1 MRGEKQ
7 YLANPVPS
15 ERLHLLTVELRPE
28 QDVRVSMQ
36 LASQSGQVDQKMSPS
51 IHAALVESL
60 FTNPAPLF
68 AGALCAAVAALMTAL
83 KTGNAWLWPC
93 VALLV
98 VSGALRA
105 LDMGYFQR
113 KKPVLT
119 PEQVTRWEVRYQ
131 IGAMSYALALGIW
144 CLTAL
149 IGTDDAV
156 AHMICVSVTLCYV
169 AAGGGRTY
177 GRPWIFHVQ
186 MLLACGPMTVAL
198 AIHGNPYY
206 VGMALLNVLFFV
218 SLRQISTSLQEI
230 FVRALIG
237 REREAALASQFD
249 TALNNMPHG
258 LCMFRADGRL
268 AVMNHRFS
276 EMMHLPDDLVQRGA
290 SASDIIDA
298 CVIAGSVTAAS
309 GKMILAE
316 IENTRTRDMITTD
329 PDTARGRYMSWTFQP
344 MAGGGAVLLLED
356 ITARRNAEA
365 RISHLARYDE
375 LTALP
380 NRVNFRD
387 EIGRLLAT
395 QHGSSHMSAL
405 LFVDL
410 DQFKQV
416 NDTLGHPCGDQL
428 LCAVADRLREMLRP
442 EDFVARFGGDEFVV
456 FQQNIHSPEDAASL
470 ARRIVDRLSERYKID
485 NHLVEIGASVGIAIT
500 EPGVSADT
508 LLKNADMALYRAKA
522 DGRATYCFFRDEMA
536 QIVEARRI
544 LELDLRKALANE
556 EFELYYQPLVNLK
569 TGRITT
575 CEALLRWNHPVRG
588 TVSPID
594 IIPVAEDM
602 GLIIDLG
609 RWILRK
615 ACMECM
621 KWPAGVS
628 VAVNFSPQQFH
639 QRDIMSEIRYAL
651 EVSGL
656 PAERLEIEI
665 TESSLLRN
673 TQLTHDV
680 LAQLH
685 TLGVR
690 ISLDDFGTGY
700 SSLSYLHNFTLQKV
714 KIDRSFL
721 EGIDTA
727 RPLTLLRGVA
737 RLSADLG
744 MSVVVEGIE
753 TNEQLELISADGTVT
768 EAQGYLF
775 SRPVRAVRVRQLLNA
790 SHGRQPPEGQLHIIS
805 SRSIA

>member
-1 MRGEKQ
+1 
-7 YLANPVPS
+7 
-15 ERLHLLTVELRPE
+15 
-28 QDVRVSMQ
+28 MQ
-36 LASQSGQVDQKMSPS
+36 LANQSGEPGQKMSPS
-51 IHAALVESL
+51 IYAALIDSL
-60 FTNPAPLF
+60 FTDPGPMF
-68 AGALCAAVAALMTAL
+68 AGALCAAVAAVMTAL
-83 KTGNAWLWPC
+83 KTDNMWLWPC

-98 VSGALRA
+98 VTGAVRA
-105 LDMGYFQR
+105 LDTRQYQKLRGN
-113 KKPVLT
+113 LS
-119 PEQVTRWEVRYQ
+119 PEDVARWEVRYQ
-131 IGAMSYALALGIW
+131 FGAMLYAAALGLW
-144 CLTAL
+144 CLFVL
-149 IGTDDAV
+149 MGSDDAV
-156 AHMICVSVTLCYV
+156 AHMIATSVTLCYM
-169 AAGGGRTY
+169 AAGSGRTY
-177 GRPWIFHVQ
+177 GRPWIYHLQ
-186 MLLACGPMTVAL
+186 MLLACGPLTMAL
-198 AIHGNPYY
+198 AVHGSFYY
-206 VGMALLNVLFFV
+206 IGMALLNVLFFIA
-218 SLRQISTSLQEI
+218 LRHISTSLQKI
-230 FVRALIG
+230 FVRALIA
-237 REREAALASQFD
+237 REREAALANQFD

-258 LCMFRADGRL
+258 LSMFRADRRL

-276 EMMHLPDDLVQRGA
+276 EMMNLSADFVQRGA
-290 SASDIIDA
+290 EVSDICSACVAAGSISATSAKLILQEIENSQASDI
-298 CVIAGSVTAAS
+298 
-309 GKMILAE
+309 
-316 IENTRTRDMITTD
+316 ITTD
-329 PDTARGRYMSWTFQP
+329 PDFSKNRSLSWTFQP
-344 MAGGGAVLLLED
+344 MVGGGTVVLVED
-356 ITARRNAEA
+356 ITERKDAEA

-375 LTALP
+375 LTELP

-387 EIGRLLAT
+387 EIGRLLAV
-395 QHGSSHMSAL
+395 QQGAEQLSAL
-405 LFVDL
+405 LFIDL

-456 FQQNIHSPEDAASL
+456 FQQNIRSHEDAAGL

-485 NHLVEIGASVGIAIT
+485 NHLVEIGASVGIAMT
-500 EPGVSADT
+500 SPGVSADT

-522 DGRATYCFFRDEMA
+522 DGRGTFCFFRDEMA
-536 QIVEARRI
+536 QTVEARRI

-556 EFELYYQPLVNLK
+556 EFELFYQPLVNLK
-569 TGRITT
+569 SGKIAT

-602 GLIIDLG
+602 GLIVDLG

-621 KWPAGVS
+621 KWPEAVS

-639 QRDIMSEIRYAL
+639 QRDVLSEVRYAL

-656 PAERLEIEI
+656 PAHRLEIEI

-673 TQLTHDV
+673 TQVTHDV
-680 LAQLH
+680 LSQLH
-685 TLGVR
+685 SLGVR

-700 SSLSYLHNFTLQKV
+700 SSMSYLHNFPLQKV

-721 EGIDTA
+721 EGIDSD

-753 TNEQLELISADGTVT
+753 TNEQLELISADGAVT

-775 SRPVRAVRVRQLLNA
+775 SRPVPAVRVRQLLNA
-790 SHGRQPPEGQLHIIS
+790 SHGRRSDEPLVAVS

>member
-1 MRGEKQ
+1 
-7 YLANPVPS
+7 
-15 ERLHLLTVELRPE
+15 
-28 QDVRVSMQ
+28 MQ
-36 LASQSGQVDQKMSPS
+36 LARKTVESDRDVSPS
-51 IHAALVESL
+51 TNAALIDSL
-60 FTNPAPLF
+60 FENTAPVL
-68 AGALCAAVAALMTAL
+68 AGVVFVAIAASMTAL
-83 KTGNAWLWPC
+83 KTGENLIWAC
-93 VALLV
+93 VALLIV
-98 VSGALRA
+98 AGAVRA
-105 LDMGYFQR
+105 FDLQR
-113 KKPVLT
+113 YQARKSTLTADEAARWKK
-119 PEQVTRWEVRYQ
+119 RYQ
-131 IGAMSYALALGIW
+131 IGALIQGAAIGIW
-144 CLTAL
+144 CSSTLL
-149 IGTDDAV
+149 LSDDAV
-156 AHMICVSVTLCYV
+156 AHMICLSVTTGLM
-169 AAGGGRTY
+169 AGGAGRAY
-177 GRPWIFHVQ
+177 GRQWIFHLQ
-186 MLLACGPMTVAL
+186 IALIFGPTVVAL
-198 AIHGNPYY
+198 ALRGTPYY
-206 VGMALLNVLFFV
+206 IAMSVVSTAFLIALT
-218 SLRQISTSLQEI
+218 QITANLHRI
-230 FVRALIG
+230 FMRALMA
-237 REREAALASQFD
+237 REREAALANQFD

-258 LCMFRADGRL
+258 LCMFAADGRL

-276 EMMHLPDDLVQRGA
+276 EIMNLSDDLVHRGA
-290 SASDIIDA
+290 SAPDIVAA
-298 CVIAGSVTAAS
+298 CVGAGSISAAS
-309 GKMILAE
+309 GQMILSE
-316 IENTRTRDMITTD
+316 IENSQARDIITTD
-329 PDTARGRYMSWTFQP
+329 PDAARGRSLSWTFQP
-344 MAGGGAVLLLED
+344 MAGGGAVVLLED
-356 ITARRNAEA
+356 ITERRNAEA
-365 RISHLARYDE
+365 RITHLARYDE

-387 EIGRLLAT
+387 EIERLLLAPHDGD
-395 QHGSSHMSAL
+395 QLSAL

-428 LCAVADRLREMLRP
+428 LCAVSGRLRGMLRP

-456 FQQNIHSPEDAASL
+456 FQQNIKSSDEAAGL
-470 ARRIVDRLSERYKID
+470 AQRIVDHLSERYQID
-485 NHLVEIGASVGIAIT
+485 NHLVEIGASVGIAMAA
-500 EPGVSADT
+500 PGTSADT

-522 DGRATYCFFRDEMA
+522 DGRGTFCFFRDEMA
-536 QIVEARRI
+536 QTVEARRI

-556 EFELYYQPLVNLK
+556 EFELFYQPLVNLK
-569 TGRITT
+569 SGRIAT

-602 GLIIDLG
+602 GLIVDLG

-621 KWPAGVS
+621 KWPDAVS

-639 QRDIMSEIRYAL
+639 QRDVLSEVRYAL

-656 PAERLEIEI
+656 PAHRLEIEI

-680 LAQLH
+680 LSQLRAI
-685 TLGVR
+685 GVR

-700 SSLSYLHNFTLQKV
+700 SSLSYLHNFPLQKV

-721 EGIDTA
+721 EGIDTD

-753 TNEQLELISADGTVT
+753 TNEQLELISVDGTVT

-775 SRPVRAVRVRQLLNA
+775 SRPVPAVRVRQLLNA
-790 SHGRQPPEGQLHIIS
+790 SHGRRMPDEPVLAVV

>member
-1 MRGEKQ
+1 
-7 YLANPVPS
+7 V
-15 ERLHLLTVELRPE
+15 LTGIIF
-28 QDVRVSMQ
+28 S
-36 LASQSGQVDQKMSPS
+36 A
-51 IHAALVESL
+51 IAA
-60 FTNPAPLF
+60 A
-68 AGALCAAVAALMTAL
+68 MTAL
-83 KTGNAWLWPC
+83 KTGQNLIWAC
-93 VALLV
+93 VALIIMAGV
-98 VSGALRA
+98 VRA
-105 LDMGYFQR
+105 FDFRQYHAR
-113 KKPVLT
+113 KSTLT
-119 PEQVTRWEVRYQ
+119 AEEAAQWQQRYQ
-131 IGAMSYALALGIW
+131 IGAMIQAAVIGLWCSVTLLSSDDAVVHMITLSVTTGILAGAAARAYGRQSIYRLQAVLMFGPAVIALALR
-144 CLTAL
+144 
-149 IGTDDAV
+149 GTPYYIA
-156 AHMICVSVTLCYV
+156 MSVVCG
-169 AAGGGRTY
+169 A
-177 GRPWIFHVQ
+177 F
-186 MLLACGPMTVAL
+186 LLATMQLSANLHRIFMRAVVA
-198 AIHGNPYY
+198 
-206 VGMALLNVLFFV
+206 
-218 SLRQISTSLQEI
+218 
-230 FVRALIG
+230 
-237 REREAALASQFD
+237 REREAALAGQFD

-276 EMMHLPDDLVQRGA
+276 EMMTLSDDFVQRGA
-290 SASDIIDA
+290 SASDIVDA
-298 CVIAGSVTAAS
+298 CVLAGSVSAIS
-309 GKMILAE
+309 GKIILSE
-316 IENTRTRDMITTD
+316 IENTEARDIITAD
-329 PDTARGRYMSWTFQP
+329 PDVARGRSLSWTFQP
-344 MAGGGAVLLLED
+344 MAGGGAVVLLED
-356 ITARRNAEA
+356 ITERRNAEA

-387 EIGRLLAT
+387 EIGRLLAA
-395 QHGSSHMSAL
+395 QQDAELLSAL

-456 FQQNIHSPEDAASL
+456 FQQNLNSPEDAASL
-470 ARRIVDRLSERYKID
+470 ARRIVDRLSEPYKIE
-485 NHLVEIGASVGIAIT
+485 NHLVEIGASVGIAVT
-500 EPGVSADT
+500 APGISADT

-522 DGRATYCFFRDEMA
+522 DGRGTFCFFREELA
-536 QIVEARRI
+536 QTVEARRI

-556 EFELYYQPLVNLK
+556 EFELFYQPLVNLK
-569 TGRITT
+569 SGKLTT

-588 TVSPID
+588 TVSPIE

-602 GLIIDLG
+602 GLIVDLG

-621 KWPAGVS
+621 QWPEAVS

-639 QRDIMSEIRYAL
+639 QRDVLSEVRYAL
-651 EVSGL
+651 GVSGL
-656 PAERLEIEI
+656 PAQRLEIEI

-680 LAQLH
+680 LSQLH
-685 TLGVR
+685 ALGVR

-700 SSLSYLHNFTLQKV
+700 SSLSYLHNFPLQKV

-721 EGIDTA
+721 EGIDTD
-727 RPLTLLRGVA
+727 RPLMLLRGVA

-753 TNEQLELISADGTVT
+753 TNEQLELISADGTTT

-775 SRPVRAVRVRQLLNA
+775 SRPVPAVRIRQLLNA
-790 SHGRQPPEGQLHIIS
+790 SHGRRVPDEPLLAEP

>member
-1 MRGEKQ
+1 
-7 YLANPVPS
+7 
-15 ERLHLLTVELRPE
+15 
-28 QDVRVSMQ
+28 MQ
-36 LASQSGQVDQKMSPS
+36 LATGDPDQKMPPS
-51 IHAALVESL
+51 IYAALIDSL
-60 FTNPAPLF
+60 FQDPGPLF
-68 AGALCAAVAALMTAL
+68 AGALCAAVGAIMTAV
-83 KTGNAWLWPC
+83 KTGNPWLWPC

-98 VSGALRA
+98 VTGAVRA
-105 LDMGYFQR
+105 LDTRQFRQR
-113 KKPVLT
+113 NSGLT
-119 PEQVTRWEVRYQ
+119 SNEAARWEVRYQ
-131 IGAMSYALALGIW
+131 FGAMLYAAALGLW
-144 CLTAL
+144 CVVTLL
-149 IGTDDAV
+149 GSSDAV
-156 AHMICVSVTLCYV
+156 AHMICTSVTLCYV

-186 MLLACGPMTVAL
+186 MLLACGPLTLAL
-198 AIHGNPYY
+198 ALYGSPYY
-206 VGMALLNVLFFV
+206 FGMAVLNVLFF
-218 SLRQISTSLQEI
+218 LALKHISTSLQKI
-230 FVRALIG
+230 FVRALVA

-268 AVMNHRFS
+268 AVVNHRFTA
-276 EMMHLPDDLVQRGA
+276 MMNLCDDLVHSGA
-290 SASDIIDA
+290 GAPDIISA
-298 CVIAGSVTAAS
+298 CVSAGSLSDAS
-309 GKMILAE
+309 GRMILSE
-316 IENTRTRDMITTD
+316 IGNSQAKDIITTD
-329 PDTARGRYMSWTFQP
+329 SSSASGRSVAWTFQP
-344 MAGGGAVLLLED
+344 MAGGGTVVLVED
-356 ITARRNAEA
+356 ITERKNAEA

-387 EIGRLLAT
+387 EIERLLAI
-395 QHGSSHMSAL
+395 SHSAERLSAL

-456 FQQNIHSPEDAASL
+456 FQQNILSNEDAAGLS
-470 ARRIVDRLSERYKID
+470 RRIVDRLSERYKIGK
-485 NHLVEIGASVGIAIT
+485 HLVEIGASVGIAMTSPAGI
-500 EPGVSADT
+500 SADT

-522 DGRATYCFFRDEMA
+522 DGRGTFCFFRDEMA
-536 QIVEARRI
+536 QTVEARRI
-544 LELDLRKALANE
+544 LELDLRKALAHE
-556 EFELYYQPLVNLK
+556 EFELFYQPLVNLK
-569 TGRITT
+569 SGRIAT

-602 GLIIDLG
+602 GLIVDLG

-621 KWPAGVS
+621 KWPQGVS

-639 QRDIMSEIRYAL
+639 QRDVLSEVRYAL

-656 PAERLEIEI
+656 PAHRLEIEI

-680 LAQLH
+680 LSQLH
-685 TLGVR
+685 MIGVR

-700 SSLSYLHNFTLQKV
+700 SSLSYLHNFPLQKV

-721 EGIDTA
+721 EGIDSD

-753 TNEQLELISADGTVT
+753 TNEQLELISVDGTVT

-775 SRPVRAVRVRQLLNA
+775 SRPVPAVRIRQLLNA
-790 SHGRQPPEGQLHIIS
+790 SHGRRLTDERLLELP

>member
-1 MRGEKQ
+1 MP
-7 YLANPVPS
+7 A
-15 ERLHLLTVELRPE
+15 RPR
-28 QDVRVSMQ
+28 DS
-36 LASQSGQVDQKMSPS
+36 DQQISPS
-51 IHAALVESL
+51 IRAALIDSL
-60 FTNPAPLF
+60 FETRGPLITGIVF
-68 AGALCAAVAALMTAL
+68 GVIAATLTAL
-83 KTGNAWLWPC
+83 KTGEMLIWAC
-93 VALLV
+93 VALLILAGV
-98 VSGALRA
+98 VRVF
-105 LDMGYFQR
+105 DQQR
-113 KKPVLT
+113 YQARESTMAADEAARWKK
-119 PEQVTRWEVRYQ
+119 RHQ
-131 IGAMSYALALGIW
+131 IGAMIQAAAVGIW
-144 CLTAL
+144 CCTTLTV
-149 IGTDDAV
+149 TDDAV
-156 AHMICVSVTLCYV
+156 AHMICLSSTTGIV
-169 AAGGGRTY
+169 AGGAGRAY
-177 GRPWIFHVQ
+177 GRQWIFQLQASLCFGSV
-186 MLLACGPMTVAL
+186 VIAL
-198 AIHGNPYY
+198 AFRGTPYY
-206 VGMALLNVLFFV
+206 IAMSVVCAAFLVAV
-218 SLRQISTSLQEI
+218 IQISANLHRI
-230 FVRALIG
+230 FMQALMA
-237 REREAALASQFD
+237 REREAALAGQFD

-258 LCMFRADGRL
+258 LCMFGADGRL

-276 EMMHLPDDLVQRGA
+276 EMMSLSDDFVHGGA
-290 SASDIIDA
+290 SASDIIAA
-298 CVIAGSVTAAS
+298 CVVSGSISSAS
-309 GKMILAE
+309 GGMILSE
-316 IENTRTRDMITTD
+316 IESSQARDVITTD
-329 PDTARGRYMSWTFQP
+329 PDVARGRSLSWTFQP
-344 MAGGGAVLLLED
+344 MAGGGAVVLLED
-356 ITARRNAEA
+356 ITERKIAEA

-387 EIGRLLAT
+387 EIERLLAI
-395 QHGSSHMSAL
+395 SHHSERLSAL

-456 FQQNIHSPEDAASL
+456 FQQNISSDEDAAGL
-470 ARRIVDRLSERYKID
+470 ARRIVERLSERYKID
-485 NHLVEIGASVGIAIT
+485 NHLVEIGASVGIAMTSPAGI
-500 EPGVSADT
+500 SADT

-522 DGRATYCFFRDEMA
+522 DGRGTFCFFRDEMA
-536 QIVEARRI
+536 HTVEARRI
-544 LELDLRKALANE
+544 LELDIRKALANE
-556 EFELYYQPLVNLK
+556 EFELFYQPLVNLK
-569 TGRITT
+569 SGKIAT

-602 GLIIDLG
+602 GLIVDLG

-621 KWPAGVS
+621 KWPEGVS

-639 QRDIMSEIRYAL
+639 QRDVLSEVRYAL

-656 PAERLEIEI
+656 PANRLEIEI

-673 TQLTHDV
+673 TQLTTDV
-680 LAQLH
+680 LSQLSS
-685 TLGVR
+685 LGVR

-700 SSLSYLHNFTLQKV
+700 SSLSYLHNFPLQKV

-721 EGIDTA
+721 EGIDTD

-775 SRPVRAVRVRQLLNA
+775 SRPVPSVRVRQLLNA
-790 SHGRQPPEGQLHIIS
+790 SHGRRSPDDTLSVVQ

>member
-1 MRGEKQ
+1 
-7 YLANPVPS
+7 
-15 ERLHLLTVELRPE
+15 
-28 QDVRVSMQ
+28 MQ
-36 LASQSGQVDQKMSPS
+36 LASQTGDPDQKMPPS
-51 IHAALVESL
+51 IYAALIDSL
-60 FTNPAPLF
+60 FQDPGPLF
-68 AGALCAAVAALMTAL
+68 AGALCAAVGAIMTAV
-83 KTGNAWLWPC
+83 KTGNPWLWPC

-98 VSGALRA
+98 VTGAVRA
-105 LDMGYFQR
+105 LDTRQYRQR
-113 KKPVLT
+113 NSGLT
-119 PEQVTRWEVRYQ
+119 SNEAARWEVRYQ
-131 IGAMSYALALGIW
+131 FGAMLYAAALGLW
-144 CLTAL
+144 CVVTLL
-149 IGTDDAV
+149 GSSDAV
-156 AHMICVSVTLCYV
+156 AHMICTSVTLCYV

-186 MLLACGPMTVAL
+186 MLLACGPLTLAL
-198 AIHGNPYY
+198 ALYGSPYY
-206 VGMALLNVLFFV
+206 FGMAVLNVLFF
-218 SLRQISTSLQEI
+218 LALKHISTSLQKI
-230 FVRALIG
+230 FVRALVA

-268 AVMNHRFS
+268 AVVNHRFTA
-276 EMMHLPDDLVQRGA
+276 MMNLCDDLVHSGA
-290 SASDIIDA
+290 GAPDIISA
-298 CVIAGSVTAAS
+298 CVSAGSLSDAS
-309 GKMILAE
+309 GRMILSE
-316 IENTRTRDMITTD
+316 IGNSQAKDIITTD
-329 PDTARGRYMSWTFQP
+329 SSSASGRSVAWTFQP
-344 MAGGGAVLLLED
+344 MAGGGTVVLVED
-356 ITARRNAEA
+356 ITERKNAEA

-387 EIGRLLAT
+387 EIERLLAI
-395 QHGSSHMSAL
+395 SHSAERLSAL

-456 FQQNIHSPEDAASL
+456 FQQNILSNEDAAGL
-470 ARRIVDRLSERYKID
+470 AQRIVDRLSERYKIG
-485 NHLVEIGASVGIAIT
+485 NHLVEIGASVGIAMTSPAGI
-500 EPGVSADT
+500 SADT

-522 DGRATYCFFRDEMA
+522 DGRGTFCFFRDEMA
-536 QIVEARRI
+536 QTVEARRI
-544 LELDLRKALANE
+544 LELDLRKALAHE
-556 EFELYYQPLVNLK
+556 EFELFYQPLVNLK
-569 TGRITT
+569 SGRIAT

-602 GLIIDLG
+602 GLIVDLG

-621 KWPAGVS
+621 KWPQGVS

-639 QRDIMSEIRYAL
+639 QRDVLSEVRYAL

-656 PAERLEIEI
+656 PAHRLEIEI

-680 LAQLH
+680 LSQLH
-685 TLGVR
+685 MIGVR

-700 SSLSYLHNFTLQKV
+700 SSLSYLHNFPLQKV

-721 EGIDTA
+721 EGIDSD

-753 TNEQLELISADGTVT
+753 TNEQLELISVDGTVT

-775 SRPVRAVRVRQLLNA
+775 SRPVPAVRIRQLLNA
-790 SHGRQPPEGQLHIIS
+790 SHGRRLTDERLLELP

>member
-1 MRGEKQ
+1 
-7 YLANPVPS
+7 
-15 ERLHLLTVELRPE
+15 
-28 QDVRVSMQ
+28 MQ
-36 LASQSGQVDQKMSPS
+36 LANQSGEPGQKMSPS
-51 IHAALVESL
+51 IYAALIDSL
-60 FTNPAPLF
+60 FTDPGPMF
-68 AGALCAAVAALMTAL
+68 AGALCAAVAAVMTAA
-83 KTGNAWLWPC
+83 KTGNVWLWPC

-98 VSGALRA
+98 VTGALRA
-105 LDMGYFQR
+105 LDTRQYQKLR
-113 KKPVLT
+113 DNLS
-119 PEQVTRWEVRYQ
+119 PEDVARWEVRYQ
-131 IGAMSYALALGIW
+131 FGAMLYAAALGLW
-144 CLTAL
+144 CLVVL
-149 IGTDDAV
+149 MGSDDAV
-156 AHMICVSVTLCYV
+156 THMIATSVTLCYI

-177 GRPWIFHVQ
+177 GRPWIFHLQ
-186 MLLACGPMTVAL
+186 MLLACGPLTVAL
-198 AIHGNPYY
+198 AAHGSPYY
-206 VGMALLNVLFFV
+206 IGMALLNVLFFFA
-218 SLRQISTSLQEI
+218 LKHISSSLQKI
-230 FVRALIG
+230 FVRALIA

-258 LCMFRADGRL
+258 LSMFRADGRL

-276 EMMHLPDDLVQRGA
+276 EMMNLSDDFVQQGA
-290 SASDIIDA
+290 EVSDICSACVVAGSISASSARLILRE
-298 CVIAGSVTAAS
+298 VENSQAG
-309 GKMILAE
+309 E
-316 IENTRTRDMITTD
+316 IITTD
-329 PDTARGRYMSWTFQP
+329 PDINKNRSLSWTFQP
-344 MAGGGAVLLLED
+344 MVGGGTVVLVED
-356 ITARRNAEA
+356 ITERKDAEA

-375 LTALP
+375 LTELP

-387 EIGRLLAT
+387 EIGRLLMVQQGADRL
-395 QHGSSHMSAL
+395 SAL

-456 FQQNIHSPEDAASL
+456 FQQNINSHEDAAGL

-485 NHLVEIGASVGIAIT
+485 NHLVEIGASVGIAMT
-500 EPGVSADT
+500 SAGVSADT

-522 DGRATYCFFRDEMA
+522 DGRGTFCFFRDEMA
-536 QIVEARRI
+536 QTVEARRI

-556 EFELYYQPLVNLK
+556 EFELFYQPLVNLK
-569 TGRITT
+569 SGKIAT

-602 GLIIDLG
+602 GLIVDLG

-621 KWPAGVS
+621 KWPEAVS

-639 QRDIMSEIRYAL
+639 QRDVLSEVRYAL

-656 PAERLEIEI
+656 PAHRLEIEI

-680 LAQLH
+680 LSQLH
-685 TLGVR
+685 SLGVR

-700 SSLSYLHNFTLQKV
+700 SSLSYLHNFPLQKV

-721 EGIDTA
+721 EGIDSD

-753 TNEQLELISADGTVT
+753 TNEQLELISADGAVT

-775 SRPVRAVRVRQLLNA
+775 SRPVPAIRIRQLLNA
-790 SHGRQPPEGQLHIIS
+790 SHGRRSDEPLVAVP

>member
-1 MRGEKQ
+1 
-7 YLANPVPS
+7 
-15 ERLHLLTVELRPE
+15 
-28 QDVRVSMQ
+28 MQ
-36 LASQSGQVDQKMSPS
+36 LADPNRDLDLKMSPS
-51 IHAALVESL
+51 IYAALIDSL
-60 FTNPAPLF
+60 FQNPAPMF
-68 AGALCAAVAALMTAL
+68 AGAVFAAVAAVMTAL
-83 KTGNAWLWPC
+83 KTGDRLLWPC
-93 VALLV
+93 AALLIV
-98 VSGALRA
+98 TGAVRA
-105 LDMGYFQR
+105 FDMHRYKSR
-113 KKPVLT
+113 NSALNA
-119 PEQVTRWEVRYQ
+119 ENAARWEIRYQ
-131 IGAMSYALALGIW
+131 IGAMFYAAALGIW
-144 CLTAL
+144 CLVAL
-149 IGTDDAV
+149 TTSDDAV
-156 AHMICVSVTLCYV
+156 AHMICLTVTTGYM
-169 AAGGGRTY
+169 AAGVGRTY
-177 GRPWIFHVQ
+177 GRPWIFHLQIV
-186 MLLACGPMTVAL
+186 LACGPMTIGL
-198 AIHGNPYY
+198 GLHGDPYY
-206 VGMALLNVLFFV
+206 IGMACLSALFF
-218 SLRQISTSLQEI
+218 LGLKQITTGLQRM
-230 FVRALIG
+230 FVRALVAH
-237 REREAALASQFD
+237 EREAALANQFD

-258 LCMFRADGRL
+258 LCMFGPDGRL
-268 AVMNHRFS
+268 AVVNHRFT
-276 EMMHLPDDLVQRGA
+276 EMMRLPADLVSRDA
-290 SASDIIDA
+290 TAPDIVAACVAAATLSSASGQL
-298 CVIAGSVTAAS
+298 VVS
-309 GKMILAE
+309 E
-316 IENTRTRDMITTD
+316 IEKSQAGYITTVD
-329 PDTARGRYMSWTFQP
+329 PDAANDRALSWTFQP
-344 MAGGGAVLLLED
+344 MAGGGTVVLLED
-356 ITARRNAEA
+356 ITERRNAEA

-380 NRVNFRD
+380 NRLNFRD
-387 EIGRLLAT
+387 EIERLLALPRDAMQT
-395 QHGSSHMSAL
+395 SAL
-405 LFVDL
+405 LFIDL

-428 LCAVADRLREMLRP
+428 LCAVAERLRDMLRP

-456 FQQNIHSPEDAASL
+456 FQQDIKSNEDAAVL

-485 NHLVEIGASVGIAIT
+485 NHLVEIGASVGIAMT
-500 EPGVSADT
+500 SPHGTSADT

-522 DGRATYCFFRDEMA
+522 DGRGTFCFFRDEMA
-536 QIVEARRI
+536 QTVESRRI

-556 EFELYYQPLVNLK
+556 EFELFYQPLVNLK
-569 TGRITT
+569 SGRIST

-602 GLIIDLG
+602 GLIVDLG

-621 KWPAGVS
+621 RWPEAVS

-639 QRDIMSEIRYAL
+639 QRDVLSEVRYAL

-656 PAERLEIEI
+656 PAHRLEIEI

-680 LAQLH
+680 LSQLR
-685 TLGVR
+685 TIGVR

-700 SSLSYLHNFTLQKV
+700 SSLSYLHNFPLQKV

-721 EGIDTA
+721 EGIDTD

-775 SRPVRAVRVRQLLNA
+775 SRPVPAVRARQLLNA
-790 SHGRQPPEGQLHIIS
+790 SHGRRLPDEKILSTVP

>member
-1 MRGEKQ
+1 
-7 YLANPVPS
+7 
-15 ERLHLLTVELRPE
+15 
-28 QDVRVSMQ
+28 MQ
-36 LASQSGQVDQKMSPS
+36 LVDQKKRSNQEELEPVLY
-51 IHAALVESL
+51 AALVDSMCQNFWPML
-60 FTNPAPLF
+60 F
-68 AGALCAAVAALMTAL
+68 GSVCAAAAALMTAM
-83 KTGNAWLWPC
+83 KTGNTLLWPC
-93 VALLV
+93 AFLIVGIGIA
-98 VSGALRA
+98 RA
-105 LDMGYFQR
+105 FQMR
-113 KKPVLT
+113 RYERRTSVLT
-119 PEQVTRWEVRYQ
+119 YDQAKYWEPRYA
-131 IGAMSYALALGIW
+131 IGAIIYAGVLGAW
-144 CLTAL
+144 CFITIL
-149 IGTDDAV
+149 GSDDPI
-156 AHMICVSVTLCYV
+156 AHMLCVAVTIGYT
-169 AAGGGRTY
+169 AGGAARNY
-177 GRPWIFHVQ
+177 GRPKLIQLHILF
-186 MLLACGPMTVAL
+186 ACGPMSLAL
-198 AIHGNPYY
+198 ALHGGFYY
-206 VGMALLNVLFFV
+206 IGLAVLLVLFFLGLKHINI
-218 SLRQISTSLQEI
+218 SLHGI
-230 FVRALIG
+230 FVKALTSSF
-237 REREAALASQFD
+237 RESALAGQFD

-258 LCMFRADGRL
+258 LCMFAADGRL

-276 EMMHLPDDLVQRGA
+276 EMMNLSDDLVQRGA
-290 SASDIIDA
+290 SASDIIAA
-298 CVIAGSVTAAS
+298 CVSAGSISAAS
-309 GKMILAE
+309 GKMILSE
-316 IENTRTRDMITTD
+316 IENSQARDIITTD
-329 PDTARGRYMSWTFQP
+329 PDAVRGRSLSWKFQP
-344 MAGGGAVLLLED
+344 MAGGGAVVLLED
-356 ITARRNAEA
+356 ITERRSAEA
-365 RISHLARYDE
+365 RITHLARYDE

-387 EIGRLLAT
+387 EIERLLAVPHDAE
-395 QHGSSHMSAL
+395 QLSAL

-428 LCAVADRLREMLRP
+428 LCAVADRLRAMLRL

-456 FQQNIHSPEDAASL
+456 FQQNIKSNEEAAHL
-470 ARRIVDRLSERYKID
+470 ARRIVDHLSERYKID
-485 NHLVEIGASVGIAIT
+485 NHLVEIGASVGIAMT
-500 EPGVSADT
+500 SPGISADT

-522 DGRATYCFFRDEMA
+522 DGRGTFCFFRDEMA

-556 EFELYYQPLVNLK
+556 EFELFYQPLVNLK
-569 TGRITT
+569 SGRIAT

-602 GLIIDLG
+602 GLIVDLG

-621 KWPAGVS
+621 KWPDGVS

-639 QRDIMSEIRYAL
+639 QRDVLSEVRYAL

-656 PAERLEIEI
+656 PAHRLEIEI

-680 LAQLH
+680 LSQLH
-685 TLGVR
+685 TIGVR

-700 SSLSYLHNFTLQKV
+700 SSLSYLHNFPLQKV

-721 EGIDTA
+721 EGIDSD

-775 SRPVRAVRVRQLLNA
+775 SRPVPAVRVRQLLNA
-790 SHGRQPPEGQLHIIS
+790 SHGRRLSDEQFLAIP

>member
-1 MRGEKQ
+1 
-7 YLANPVPS
+7 
-15 ERLHLLTVELRPE
+15 
-28 QDVRVSMQ
+28 MQ
-36 LASQSGQVDQKMSPS
+36 LANQSGEPDQKVSPS
-51 IHAALVESL
+51 IHAALIDSL
-60 FTNPAPLF
+60 FETPAPLL
-68 AGALCAAVAALMTAL
+68 AGIVFVAIAAALTAL
-83 KTGNAWLWPC
+83 KTGEDLIWAC
-93 VALLV
+93 VGLLIV
-98 VSGALRA
+98 AGAVRA
-105 LDMGYFQR
+105 FDLQR
-113 KKPVLT
+113 YQARKSTLT
-119 PEQVTRWEVRYQ
+119 ADEAAQWKQRYQ
-131 IGAMSYALALGIW
+131 IGAMIQAAAIGIW
-144 CLTAL
+144 CATTLL
-149 IGTDDAV
+149 SSDDAV
-156 AHMICVSVTLCYV
+156 AHMICLSVTTGI
-169 AAGGGRTY
+169 AAGGAGRAFGQQWVFQLQVTLV
-177 GRPWIFHVQ
+177 F
-186 MLLACGPMTVAL
+186 GPTVIAL
-198 AIHGNPYY
+198 ALRGTPYY
-206 VGMALLNVLFFV
+206 VAMSVVSAVFLVALMG
-218 SLRQISTSLQEI
+218 ISANLHRI
-230 FVRALIG
+230 FMRALVA
-237 REREAALASQFD
+237 REREAALAGQFD

-276 EMMHLPDDLVQRGA
+276 EMMLLPEDIVKRGILA
-290 SASDIIDA
+290 AEIVDA
-298 CVIAGSVTAAS
+298 CVLAGSISTAS
-309 GKMILAE
+309 GKIILSE
-316 IENTRTRDMITTD
+316 IENSQARDIITTD
-329 PDTARGRYMSWTFQP
+329 PDVARGRSLSWTFQP
-344 MAGGGAVLLLED
+344 MVGGGAVVLLED
-356 ITARRNAEA
+356 ITERRTAEA
-365 RISHLARYDE
+365 RITHLARYDE

-387 EIGRLLAT
+387 EIERLLAVPHRAE
-395 QHGSSHMSAL
+395 QLSAL

-428 LCAVADRLREMLRP
+428 LCAVADRLRAMLRP

-456 FQQNIHSPEDAASL
+456 FQQNIKSNEEAAGL
-470 ARRIVDRLSERYKID
+470 ARRIVDQLSERYKID
-485 NHLVEIGASVGIAIT
+485 NHLVEIGASVGIAVT
-500 EPGVSADT
+500 SPGVSADT

-522 DGRATYCFFRDEMA
+522 DGRGTFCFFREEMA
-536 QIVEARRI
+536 QTVEARRI

-556 EFELYYQPLVNLK
+556 EFELFYQPLVNLK
-569 TGRITT
+569 SGRIAT

-588 TVSPID
+588 TVSPVD

-602 GLIIDLG
+602 GLIVDLG

-621 KWPAGVS
+621 KWPEGVS

-639 QRDIMSEIRYAL
+639 QRDVLSEVRYAL

-656 PAERLEIEI
+656 PAHRLEIEI

-680 LAQLH
+680 LAQLR
-685 TLGVR
+685 TIGVR

-700 SSLSYLHNFTLQKV
+700 SSLSYLHNFPLQKV

-721 EGIDTA
+721 EGIDTD

-775 SRPVRAVRVRQLLNA
+775 SRPVPAVRVRQLLNA
-790 SHGRQPPEGQLHIIS
+790 SHGRRLPDGQMPAVA

>member
-1 MRGEKQ
+1 
-7 YLANPVPS
+7 
-15 ERLHLLTVELRPE
+15 
-28 QDVRVSMQ
+28 MQ
-36 LASQSGQVDQKMSPS
+36 LASQREVTEHAISPS
-51 IHAALVESL
+51 IRAALIDSL
-60 FTNPAPLF
+60 FENPAPLF
-68 AGALCAAVAALMTAL
+68 ASIIFVAAAATLTAL
-83 KTGNAWLWPC
+83 KTGEDLIWAC
-93 VALLV
+93 VALLIV
-98 VSGALRA
+98 AGAVRVFGL
-105 LDMGYFQR
+105 QR
-113 KKPVLT
+113 YQARKSTLTANENAQWKK
-119 PEQVTRWEVRYQ
+119 RYQ
-131 IGAMSYALALGIW
+131 IGAMIQAA
-144 CLTAL
+144 A
-149 IGTDDAV
+149 IGTWCSTTLLSSDDAV
-156 AHMICVSVTLCYV
+156 AHMICLSVTTGIV
-169 AAGGGRTY
+169 AGAVGRAY
-177 GRPWIFHVQ
+177 GRQWVFHLQ
-186 MLLACGPMTVAL
+186 IALSFGPTVLAL
-198 AIHGNPYY
+198 ALRGTSYY
-206 VGMALLNVLFFV
+206 LAMSLFSAVFLLTLV
-218 SLRQISTSLQEI
+218 QISASLHKI
-230 FVRALIG
+230 FMQALVA
-237 REREAALASQFD
+237 REREAALAGQFD

-268 AVMNHRFS
+268 AVMNYRFR
-276 EMMHLPDDLVQRGA
+276 EMMGLSEDFVQSSA
-290 SASDIIDA
+290 SASDIIMA
-298 CVIAGSVTAAS
+298 CVAAGSISAAS
-309 GKMILAE
+309 GKMILQE
-316 IENTRTRDMITTD
+316 IESTQAHDMITTD
-329 PDTARGRYMSWTFQP
+329 PDITRDRSLSWTFQP
-344 MAGGGAVLLLED
+344 MAGGGAVVLLED
-356 ITARRNAEA
+356 ITERRNAEA

-387 EIGRLLAT
+387 EIGRLLAI
-395 QHGSSHMSAL
+395 QQGVGQLSAL

-442 EDFVARFGGDEFVV
+442 EDFVARFGGDEFLV
-456 FQQNIHSPEDAASL
+456 FQQNIHSHEDAAVL

-485 NHLVEIGASVGIAIT
+485 NHLVEIGASVGIAMT
-500 EPGVSADT
+500 TAGVSADT

-522 DGRATYCFFRDEMA
+522 DGRGTFCFFRDEMA

-556 EFELYYQPLVNLK
+556 EFELFYQPLVNLK
-569 TGRITT
+569 SGRIST
-575 CEALLRWNHPVRG
+575 CEALLRWNHPIRG

-602 GLIIDLG
+602 GLIVDLG

-621 KWPAGVS
+621 KWPEGVS

-639 QRDIMSEIRYAL
+639 QRDVLSEVRYAL

-656 PAERLEIEI
+656 PANRLEIEI

-673 TQLTHDV
+673 TQITHDV

-685 TLGVR
+685 SLGVR

-700 SSLSYLHNFTLQKV
+700 SSLSYLHNFPLQKV

-721 EGIDTA
+721 EGIDTD

-753 TNEQLELISADGTVT
+753 TNEQLELISTDGTVT

-775 SRPVRAVRVRQLLNA
+775 SRPVPAVRVRQLLNA
-790 SHGRQPPEGQLHIIS
+790 SHGRRSPDEPLVLVP

>member
-1 MRGEKQ
+1 
-7 YLANPVPS
+7 
-15 ERLHLLTVELRPE
+15 
-28 QDVRVSMQ
+28 MQ
-36 LASQSGQVDQKMSPS
+36 LAHQQEVPDEEKSPPIHTALIDSLFEASGPLLAGLVF
-51 IHAALVESL
+51 AALSATL
-60 FTNPAPLF
+60 
-68 AGALCAAVAALMTAL
+68 TAL
-83 KTGNAWLWPC
+83 KTGSDLIWGC
-93 VALLV
+93 VALLSV
-98 VSGALRA
+98 TGAVRA
-105 LDMGYFQR
+105 FDLH
-113 KKPVLT
+113 
-119 PEQVTRWEVRYQ
+119 RYQ
-131 IGAMSYALALGIW
+131 ARKLTVAADEAARWQKRYQVGAMVQAAALGLW
-144 CLTAL
+144 CSMTLL
-149 IGTDDAV
+149 GTDDAV
-156 AHMICVSVTLCYV
+156 AHMIALSVTTGL
-169 AAGGGRTY
+169 AAGGAGRAY
-177 GRPWIFHVQ
+177 GRQWIFQLQVT
-186 MLLACGPMTVAL
+186 LIFGPTVIAL
-198 AIHGNPYY
+198 ALRGTPYY
-206 VGMALLNVLFFV
+206 VAMSVV
-218 SLRQISTSLQEI
+218 SAVFLVTLIRISATLHRI
-230 FVRALIG
+230 FMGAIVA
-237 REREAALASQFD
+237 REREAALAGQFD

-276 EMMHLPDDLVQRGA
+276 QMMNLCGDLIQQGAGAPDIVKA
-290 SASDIIDA
+290 CINSKSISA
-298 CVIAGSVTAAS
+298 TS
-309 GKMILAE
+309 GRMILSE
-316 IENTRTRDMITTD
+316 IVNARAGEMVTTD
-329 PDTARGRYMSWTFQP
+329 PDVTRGRSLSWNFQP
-344 MAGGGAVLLLED
+344 MAGGGAVVLLED
-356 ITARRNAEA
+356 ITERRNAEA

-387 EIGRLLAT
+387 EIGNLLAAE
-395 QHGSSHMSAL
+395 HAAEHLSAL

-428 LCAVADRLREMLRP
+428 LCAVAGRLREMLRP

-456 FQQNIHSPEDAASL
+456 FQQNIHSADDAAGL

-485 NHLVEIGASVGIAIT
+485 NHLVEIGASVGIAMT
-500 EPGVSADT
+500 SRGVSADT

-522 DGRATYCFFRDEMA
+522 DGRGTFCFFREEMA
-536 QIVEARRI
+536 HVVEARRI

-556 EFELYYQPLVNLK
+556 EFELFFQPLVNLK
-569 TGRITT
+569 SGRIST
-575 CEALLRWNHPVRG
+575 CEALIRWNHPVRG
-588 TVSPID
+588 TVSPTD
-594 IIPVAEDM
+594 IIPIAEDM
-602 GLIIDLG
+602 GLIVDLG

-621 KWPAGVS
+621 KWPEGVS

-639 QRDIMSEIRYAL
+639 QRDVLSEVRYAL

-656 PAERLEIEI
+656 PANRLEIEI

-680 LAQLH
+680 LSQLH
-685 TLGVR
+685 SLGAR

-700 SSLSYLHNFTLQKV
+700 SSLSYLHNFPLQKV

-721 EGIDTA
+721 EGIDSD

-753 TNEQLELISADGTVT
+753 TNEQLELISADGAVT

-775 SRPVRAVRVRQLLNA
+775 SPPVPAVRVRQLLNA
-790 SHGRQPPEGQLHIIS
+790 SHGRSMRDDQIFAVP